1 MLWNVDHDL
10 ESVGEE
16 IVLGHLLAHNS
27 LSLHHVSLSIP
38 LFLSSFIISPSLSLS
53 LSPSALPSSRLSQSL
68 LPSSSLHRISLYSS
82 LPPFIISLPVCLSL
96 SLSLSVQAISSSL
109 FSPSSFQ
116 DVFRKSNDDLVR
128 LDSADDLV
136 AMISG
141 TLKITEIGR

>member
-10 ESVGEE
+10 ESVREE

-27 LSLHHVSLSIP
+27 LSLPTSP
-38 LFLSSFIISPSLSLS
+38 FIMSLSLFHS
-53 LSPSALPSSRLSQSL
+53 FSLPSPRLSL
-68 LPSSSLHRISLYSS
+68 FLPPSSSLHRISLYSS
-82 LPPFIISLPVCLSL
+82 LPPFIISLPLLLSL
-96 SLSLSVQAISSSL
+96 SLSLQAISSSL